1 MSLPLPILA
10 SKRPL
15 LLQKGRAKETW
26 LSHLAHEVDYEEGS
40 QILPPEVKLAYDG
53 LEVKFHAN

>member
-1 MSLPLPILA
+1 M
-10 SKRPL
+10 
-15 LLQKGRAKETW
+15 QKGRAKETW